1 MLRTV
6 KLLALVAMFLVALSS
21 SAQVTTSALSG
32 VVTDENQQA
41 MIGATITALH
51 TPSGTKYNAVTNM
64 DGRYTI
70 QGMRPGGP
78 YTVSVSYIGY
88 SPRELTGV
96 NLQLAETYTLDVNM
110 TVDANALGE
119 VIVTGIGSKFQ
130 TEKTGAATNINSS
143 QISNLF
149 ACPRCPFLRAACE

>member
-6 KLLALVAMFLVALSS
+6 KILALVAMFFVALTA

-51 TPSGTKYNAVTNM
+51 TPSGTKYNAVTNI

-78 YTVSVSYIGY
+78 YTVSVSYVGY
-88 SPRELTGV
+88 ETHEVKGV
-96 NLQLAETYTLDVNM
+96 TLQLAETSNLDFDM
-110 TVDANALGE
+110 SVDANALGE
-119 VIVTGIGSKFQ
+119 VVVTAAATKFRA
-130 TEKTGAATNINSS
+130 EKTGAVTA
-143 QISNLF
+143 
-149 ACPRCPFLRAACE
+149 

>member
-6 KLLALVAMFLVALSS
+6 KILALVAMFFVALTA

-51 TPSGTKYNAVTNM
+51 TPSGTKYNAVTNI

-78 YTVSVSYIGY
+78 YTVSVSYVGY
-88 SPRELTGV
+88 ETHEVKGV
-96 NLQLAETYTLDVNM
+96 TLQLAETSNLDFDM
-110 TVDANALGE
+110 SVDANALGE
-119 VIVTGIGSKFQ
+119 VVRCCHQHQQHPDHQPAHGIPQLDRHYPSV
-130 TEKTGAATNINSS
+130 A
-143 QISNLF
+143 
-149 ACPRCPFLRAACE
+149 LRR

>member
-6 KLLALVAMFLVALSS
+6 KLMALVAMFFVALSA

-32 VVTDENQQA
+32 VVTDENHEA

-78 YTVSVSYIGY
+78 YSVTVS
-88 SPRELTGV
+88 
-96 NLQLAETYTLDVNM
+96 
-110 TVDANALGE
+110 
-119 VIVTGIGSKFQ
+119 
-130 TEKTGAATNINSS
+130 
-143 QISNLF
+143 
-149 ACPRCPFLRAACE
+149 